1 MYNCTHVVFQFKAIM
16 QMKVVV
22 FLYSY
27 MSKSDKN
34 YFKLTNRELQLS
46 EIYFIASYHIF
57 YVYFLSITL

>member
-1 MYNCTHVVFQFKAIM
+1 MYNYTHVVFQFKAIM